1 MQQSC
6 DIPCNPDDMN
16 TSEVQSCPQQLET
29 ASNRFFK
36 LLQLYI
42 VSSATTF
49 SIFCVLRPSLSD
61 IYNDIDLHLNEVA
74 QPQTL
79 LVTGS
84 PTPNV
89 SAAGH
94 LLH

>member
-1 MQQSC
+1 MQQSVHVQSNIEEMVQ
-6 DIPCNPDDMN
+6 D
-16 TSEVQSCPQQLET
+16 TSEMESNPQQMET

-61 IYNDIDLHLNEVA
+61 IYNTIDLHLNEVA
-74 QPQTL
+74 QH
-79 LVTGS
+79 TGS